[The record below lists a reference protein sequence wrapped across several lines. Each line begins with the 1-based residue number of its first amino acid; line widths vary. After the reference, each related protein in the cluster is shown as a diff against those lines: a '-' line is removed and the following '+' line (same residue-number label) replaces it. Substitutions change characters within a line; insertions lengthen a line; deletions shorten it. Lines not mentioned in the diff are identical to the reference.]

1 MTRIELNEIVK
12 IFQKVYGDKFK
23 IDQDGFNVW
32 CDCLSDLR
40 HDVAIKAAHEYVRK
54 SQFPPTVADLRNEY
68 NALWD
73 EYKAMLRHVTENFES
88 AAGVYPNITD
98 EQRANG
104 RRLFM
109 MAVGAVQG
117 NEQRERLSE
126 SISNRIK
133 DYVRE
138 VEAGTDNTIIP
149 FDKCV
154 EEMIKT

>member
-73 EYKAMLRHVTENFES
+73 EYKAMLRHVTENFDS

>member
-1 MTRIELNEIVK
+1 MTREEIKTIVAYFK
-12 IFQKVYGDKFK
+12 KAYKEKFEVSQGTF
-23 IDQDGFNVW
+23 DVW

-109 MAVGAVQG
+109 TTVGAVQG

-154 EEMIKT
+154 EEIIKT

>member
-1 MTRIELNEIVK
+1 MTRVELNEIVK
-12 IFQKVYGDKFK
+12 IFQKVYGEKFK

-109 MAVGAVQG
+109 TMVGAVQG

-138 VEAGTDNTIIP
+138 IEAGIDNTIIP

-154 EEMIKT
+154 EEIIKT